1 MTVAVIDDCGA
12 VCGTVVWVGKGL
24 IGFICGRV
32 EDCETDVWLED
43 AIELIDD

>member
-1 MTVAVIDDCGA
+1 MAVAFIDDCGA
-12 VCGTVVWVGKGL
+12 VCGTEVWVGKGL